1 MYVWSSWGNGLRC
14 FLYLSEEQRSQ
25 RPWWDG
31 GLKLH
36 KCGARARFQEP
47 HTPPPPKAPICKL
60 FAVLCTCTLFA
71 AFESHN
77 FVTGPCLAVYFSHI
91 NLNLAESSTYYP
103 KPAYVLPIPYL
114 THGLPLIVCRY
125 LCHMFATYRL
135 HTQRAHMDTYIILY
149 YMLACSMHLQRHVYT

>member
-1 MYVWSSWGNGLRC
+1 MFPLFVRGAKKPKAMMGWG
-14 FLYLSEEQRSQ
+14 SEASQ
-25 RPWWDG
+25 VRG
-31 GLKLH
+31 GL
-36 KCGARARFQEP
+36 EP
-47 HTPPPPKAPICKL
+47 GSRNPTPPPKPPICKL
-60 FAVLCTCTLFA
+60 FAVFWLCTLFA

-135 HTQRAHMDTYIILY
+135 YTQRAPMDTYIILY
-149 YMLACSMHLQRHVYT
+149 YMLGCSMHLQRHVYTYI